1 MPDLTDLTDL
11 TALLEQHD
19 FSGAVR
25 VDRGGETVV
34 EVARGH
40 AERGLAVPNRTDTVF
55 GLASVVKG
63 LTALTVM
70 SLVEDRVLDTGTRAR
85 DLLGEDLPEVD
96 ERVTVEHLLAHRS
109 GIGDY
114 IDEDGD
120 LEITDY
126 LMPVPVHRLA
136 TTEDYLAVLGG
147 HPQKFPP
154 GQGFSYC
161 NSGYVVLA
169 LLAERA
175 ARTPFHDLVAERVL
189 APAGMTD
196 TAFLRSDELPGRAA
210 RGYLDADGLRTN
222 VLHLPVRGSGD
233 GGIYSTVADLHAFW
247 DAFLA
252 GRIVAPATV
261 SRMLHPHSDVPEEK
275 RRYGWG
281 FWLHPTLDA
290 VLLEGYDAGVSCRS
304 GHDPTTGTTFTVV
317 ANTSNGAW
325 PVARAVE
332 SRLLGGH

>member
-1 MPDLTDLTDL
+1 MPDL
-11 TALLEQHD
+11 TALLEKHD

-34 EVARGH
+34 EVARGY
-40 AERGLAVPNRTDTVF
+40 AERGLGVPNRTDTVF
-55 GLASVVKG
+55 GLASVAKG

-70 SLVEDRVLDTGTRAR
+70 GLVEDRVLDTGTRAR

-96 ERVTVEHLLAHRS
+96 DRVTVEHLLAHRS

-120 LEITDY
+120 SEITDY

-136 TTEDYLAVLGG
+136 TTEDYLAVLEG

-175 ARTPFHDLVAERVL
+175 AGTPFHDLVAARVL

-233 GGIYSTVADLHAFW
+233 GGIYSTLADLHAFW
-247 DAFLA
+247 GALLA
-252 GRIVAPATV
+252 GRIVSPTTV
-261 SRMLHPHSDVPEEK
+261 PRMLHPHSDVPEEN

-281 FWLHPTLDA
+281 FWLHPARDA

-304 GHDPTTGTTFTVV
+304 AHDPTTGTTFTVV

-325 PVARAVE
+325 PVARHLGE
-332 SRLLGGH
+332 TLLG